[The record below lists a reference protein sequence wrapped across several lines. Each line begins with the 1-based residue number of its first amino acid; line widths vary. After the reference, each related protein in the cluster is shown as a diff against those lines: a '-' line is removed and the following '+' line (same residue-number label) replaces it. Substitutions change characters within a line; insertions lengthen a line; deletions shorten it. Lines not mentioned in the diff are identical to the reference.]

1 MCNGIQVLK
10 NLCYQLSKNS
20 FVLLIFIPEVNY
32 TSSEM
37 RRLIIGISF
46 KLTTFKGSVKASLLE
61 NNT

>member
-20 FVLLIFIPEVNY
+20 FVLLIFIQEVNY